1 MSVGRWLVFDAIA
14 LGAYAFAANP
24 AVTGIPV
31 HEIVGAAVLVVFLVH
46 CAQHVEVVAETIKG
60 ALSSRRAFR
69 AANVA
74 LDALIVI
81 ALMVCI
87 VSGLLI
93 SGTVL
98 PMAGLYADGYFFGG
112 PLHAA
117 SAKLLLALLLIH
129 VAAHFRMV
137 IRLVRSKTGVNLNRE
152 EGVAC
157 REE

>member
-87 VSGLLI
+87 VSGFLSRTVFRWLVYMRMDTF
-93 SGTVL
+93 SGVL
-98 PMAGLYADGYFFGG
+98 CMR
-112 PLHAA
+112 
-117 SAKLLLALLLIH
+117 LLLTPFS
-129 VAAHFRMV
+129 AAPDSCSSLFPHGHSAGPEQDR
-137 IRLVRSKTGVNLNRE
+137 G
-152 EGVAC
+152 
-157 REE
+157 